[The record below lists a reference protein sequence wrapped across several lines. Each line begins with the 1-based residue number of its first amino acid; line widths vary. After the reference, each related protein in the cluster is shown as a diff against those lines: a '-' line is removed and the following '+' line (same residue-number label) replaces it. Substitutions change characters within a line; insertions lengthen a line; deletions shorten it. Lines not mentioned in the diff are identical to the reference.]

1 MMTIKLKKIAILLTI
16 MFFAGCNQSSTSNKP
31 VVNIEK
37 NIEKNINKKNEL
49 KKVESISVT
58 TVLAESRP
66 LANLIKATG
75 TVVSLNSVDVRSQM
89 SSVVKQVHFKE
100 GQYIKKGQLLFTLDA
115 RLDEAN
121 LMKAQ
126 AQLAKSNSIVIDLKR
141 QLARNQQLFAQ
152 DFIASSV
159 VDASQSALNTQ
170 ISSLAADEA
179 SIKAARVALSYA
191 NIIAPTS
198 GRAGPVNIFTGSFVQ
213 AGVTALVT
221 ITQLDPIAVSFNVSQ
236 TYLSTLL
243 DALNTKTEVIV
254 QLPNTNTNINVNA
267 NINNINNI
275 NTKNNT
281 KNSTPYRGQLQ
292 FVDSSID
299 INSGTVKAKALIRNT
314 SGHLWPGSFV
324 DVQLPVKDSNLN
336 TAINTVVI
344 PQASIIQSARGSMVY
359 TVLNNKAIPKYVE
372 VLNANQGFVSV
383 TGLLPDDRV
392 VLDGKQNLRPNATIS
407 EPNDVLP
414 NKAALGK

>member
-1 MMTIKLKKIAILLTI
+1 MITIKLKKVAVLFAII
-16 MFFAGCNQSSTSNKP
+16 CFAGCNQSSNSNKP
-31 VVNIEK
+31 VLNIEK
-37 NIEKNINKKNEL
+37 NTDKNIDKNTDKKNGL
-49 KKVESISVT
+49 KKVEAISVT
-58 TVLAESRP
+58 TTLAESRP

-121 LMKAQ
+121 LIKAQ
-126 AQLAKSNSIVIDLKR
+126 AQLAKSNSVVTDLKR
-141 QLARNQQLFAQ
+141 QLTRNQQLFAQ

-159 VDASQSALNTQ
+159 VDASQAALNAQ
-170 ISSLAADEA
+170 MSLLAADEA
-179 SIKAARVALSYA
+179 SIKAARVPLSYA
-191 NIIAPTS
+191 NIVAPTS
-198 GRAGPVNIFTGSFVQ
+198 GRAGAVNIFAGSFVQ
-213 AGVTALVT
+213 AGVTSLVT

-243 DALNTKTEVIV
+243 DALNTKTEVTV
-254 QLPNTNTNINVNA
+254 QLP
-267 NINNINNI
+267 NI

-292 FVDSSID
+292 FVDSTID

-324 DVQLPVKDSNLN
+324 DVQLPINDTRLN

-359 TVLNNKAIPKYVE
+359 VVLNNKAIPKYIE

-383 TGLLPDDRV
+383 TGLSAGDRV
-392 VLDGKQNLRPNATIS
+392 VLDGKQNVRPNATVF
-407 EPNDVLP
+407 ERNDVLP
-414 NKAALGK
+414 NKAVLDK

>member
-1 MMTIKLKKIAILLTI
+1 MMKIELKKISILLTI
-16 MFFAGCNQSSTSNKP
+16 MLFAGCNQPSTSNKP

-37 NIEKNINKKNEL
+37 NTNKKNEL

-66 LANLIKATG
+66 LAHLIKATG

-191 NIIAPTS
+191 NITAPTS

-213 AGVTALVT
+213 AGATALVT

-243 DALNTKTEVIV
+243 DALNTKTEVTV
-254 QLPNTNTNINVNA
+254 QLPNTNINTNA

-359 TVLNNKAIPKYVE
+359 IVLNNKAIPKYVE

-392 VLDGKQNLRPNATIS
+392 VLDGKQNLRPNATVS
-407 EPNDVLP
+407 EPNDIPP